1 MTQRQFWMSVALLY
15 AIGLVGAVFLVSTTQ
30 GMPTDARAVFALLS
44 VPLVWGIGPIAL
56 TLIWLAVKRSLSA
69 ARFGLLVF
77 AVLYLV
83 IVGLNLWWHDL
94 PATVVGT
101 LRDCCWYT

>member
-1 MTQRQFWMSVALLY
+1 MTQRQFWMSTALLY
-15 AIGLVGAVFLVSTTQ
+15 AIGLAAAFFLVSTAQ
-30 GMPTDARAVFALLS
+30 RMPTDARALFALLS

-56 TLIWLAVKRSLSA
+56 ALIWLAVKRDLSA
-69 ARFGLLVF
+69 ARFGLFVF

-94 PATVVGT
+94 V
-101 LRDCCWYT
+101 

>member
-15 AIGLVGAVFLVSTTQ
+15 AIGLVGAVFLVSTAQ

-83 IVGLNLWWHDL
+83 IVGLNLWWHV
-94 PATVVGT
+94 P
-101 LRDCCWYT
+101 RDCCWYTSRLSLVT